1 LVTTE
6 EAASRKVSDFVVE
19 KRLQIGVGVMGL
31 TSSQLLEQ
39 VKKDIEEI
47 TPEQTSRGLQAGEI
61 SHLIDIRERD
71 EVMDGYIPGA
81 ALIPR
86 GFLELSVEED
96 VTMDRDAAIV
106 VYCAG
111 GSRSALAV
119 RDLKLMGYSNVSSMI
134 GGIKGW
140 KESGLGIE
148 QESLLTDEDMQRYA
162 RHITLPEVGEAGQQ
176 QLGKGKVLL
185 VGAGGLGCP
194 SALYIAAAGVG
205 TIGLVDA
212 DVVDRSNL
220 QRQIL
225 FGESVVG
232 QPKVE
237 VAKAR
242 LLDLNPTLKVNSH
255 YELLHSGNAM
265 EIIGGYDI
273 IVNGCDNFPTRYL
286 VNDAAVLTGKTVVDG
301 SIFRFEG
308 QATVYDPANGGPCYR
323 CLYPEPPPPGEVP
336 SCAEGG
342 VLGVLPG
349 IIGVIQ
355 ATEVVKQLIGKGT
368 SLSGRMVLY
377 DALEMS
383 FRELKLRRNVECPVC
398 GDHPTVTELIDYNQF
413 CGLPSHSEAAG

>member
-1 LVTTE
+1 M
-6 EAASRKVSDFVVE
+6 R
-19 KRLQIGVGVMGL
+19 L
-31 TSSQLLEQ
+31 TSGQLLEQ
-39 VKKDIEEI
+39 VKESIEEI
-47 TPEQTSRGLQAGEI
+47 TPEQTSRGMQSGDVR
-61 SHLIDIRERD
+61 HLIDIRERD
-71 EVMDGYIPGA
+71 EVMDGFIPGA
-81 ALIPR
+81 VLIPR

-96 VTMDRDAAIV
+96 VTLDREAPIV

-111 GSRSALAV
+111 GSRSALAA
-119 RDLKLMGYSNVSSMI
+119 RDLEAMGYTNVASMV

-140 KESGLGIE
+140 KEAGLGIE
-148 QESLLTDEDMQRYA
+148 QEGLLSDEDLQRYA
-162 RHITLPEVGEAGQQ
+162 RHLTLPEVGEAGQQ
-176 QLGKGKVLL
+176 ELSKGKVLL

-194 SALYIAAAGVG
+194 AALYIAAAGVG

-212 DVVDRSNL
+212 DVIDRSNL
-220 QRQIL
+220 QRQVL

-232 QPKVE
+232 RPKVE
-237 VAKAR
+237 VAKER
-242 LLDLNPTLKVNSH
+242 LLDLNPTLKINDH

-265 EIIGGYDI
+265 EILGGYDI

-286 VNDAAVLTGKTVVDG
+286 VNDAAVLTGKQVVDG

-355 ATEVVKQLIGKGT
+355 ATEVVKLLIGKGT

-383 FRELKLRRNVECPVC
+383 FRELKLRRNAECPVC
-398 GDHPTVTELIDYNQF
+398 GDNPTVTELIDYNQF

>member
-1 LVTTE
+1 
-6 EAASRKVSDFVVE
+6 
-19 KRLQIGVGVMGL
+19 MGL

-39 VKKDIEEI
+39 VKKNIEEI

-96 VTMDRDAAIV
+96 VTMDRGAAIV

-119 RDLKLMGYSNVSSMI
+119 RDLKLMGYTNVSSMI

-148 QESLLTDEDMQRYA
+148 QEGLLTDEDMQRYA

-242 LLDLNPTLKVNSH
+242 LLDLNPTLKVNSY